1 MFDAVEMAE
10 QSRKAAGTDVSLAS
24 DAELLAAA
32 AVLEGKRASDEAAR
46 GHVLA
51 ELELRGLCDREFGL
65 TTASWLAHATPG
77 SRAAIAG
84 QVKDAVKLRR
94 LGVVDDALSG
104 GRISPEHARAL
115 VGVTNPR
122 IEADLDDLQDDLV
135 ELAQQCPFPAWR
147 RQVTELAELLDQDG
161 GYDPA
166 RDLARNH
173 LRVSPNASDGIS
185 VSGELVGDY
194 AVAFTGLLDAETD
207 RHWRRFRSDHEACPE
222 LEVPSRS
229 TLRALALVELI
240 RKGAAGSA
248 PTGAVPVVDVSL
260 VIHASDAATEDTA
273 VRIVTPDGLIMTR
286 DVARHLCC
294 DAAVTPLWI
303 DDRRPPD
310 AACAFP
316 ACDKPV
322 ILAMG
327 RETRLASRAQR
338 RALAARD
345 GCCVFPGCDM
355 PTSWCD
361 AHHVI
366 AWEAGGD
373 TDMENLALLCRY
385 HHGVSHRRRWAMT
398 ANVDQTFTWTTPT
411 GRILQSQR
419 NRGGSGP

>member
-10 QSRKAAGTDVSLAS
+10 QSRKAAGTDVSFAS
-24 DAELLAAA
+24 DAELLTAA

-65 TTASWLAHATPG
+65 TTASWLAHATHG

-122 IEADLDDLQDDLV
+122 IEADLGDLQDELV
-135 ELAQQCPFPAWR
+135 ELAQRCPFPAWR
-147 RQVTELAELLDQDG
+147 RQVTEVAELLDQDG

-166 RDLARNH
+166 RDVARNQ
-173 LRVSPNASDGIS
+173 LRVSPIASDGIS
-185 VSGELVGDY
+185 VSGELVGEY
-194 AVAFTGLLDAETD
+194 AVTFTGLLDAETD
-207 RHWRRFRSDHEACPE
+207 RLWRRFRSDHEACPE

-229 TLRALALVELI
+229 TLRALALVELL

-248 PTGAVPVVDVSL
+248 PTGAGPVVDVSL
-260 VIHASDAATEDTA
+260 VIHVSDAAMDDSA
-273 VRIVTPDGLIMTR
+273 ARIVTPDGLIMTR

-303 DDRRPPD
+303 GHRRPPD
-310 AACAFP
+310 ATCASP
-316 ACDKPV
+316 DCEMPV

-327 RETRLASRAQR
+327 RETRFASRAQR

-345 GCCVFPGCDM
+345 GGCVFPGCDM

-373 TDMENLALLCRY
+373 TDMVNLALLCRY
-385 HHGVSHRRRWAMT
+385 HHGISRQPPRT
-398 ANVDQTFTWTTPT
+398 AQVPRLARSGATDE
-411 GRILQSQR
+411 GRSR
-419 NRGGSGP
+419 PAAGRPEGKP